1 LHTADYTLMSATAI
15 RIFHKNCFVFTG
27 DPGARPRG
35 RIDIVTNPD
44 GLMSSWCGPAVGGKV
59 WFARD

>member
-1 LHTADYTLMSATAI
+1 MRPLIQFVALH
-15 RIFHKNCFVFTG
+15 CFVFTG

-44 GLMSSWCGPAVGGKV
+44 GLMSSWCGPAVVGKV